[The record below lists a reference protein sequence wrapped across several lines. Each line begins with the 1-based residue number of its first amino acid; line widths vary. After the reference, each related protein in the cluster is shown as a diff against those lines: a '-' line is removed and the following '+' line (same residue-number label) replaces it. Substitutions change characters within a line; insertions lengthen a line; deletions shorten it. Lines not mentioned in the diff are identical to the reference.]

1 MSEYSIL
8 VWSLSYV
15 SSHDEDAQVKC
26 TPPCCSISFPSISD
40 MVRTYSRKSG
50 RLQNGESAIKK
61 SLEALSNGEH
71 LRAVSRIYGV
81 PCKTLRQHR
90 DGKVRVPGAAR
101 LGRYDTIFTPRM
113 ENDIRCHVLEM
124 ERRLFGL
131 TQMDVRKLAFSV
143 AEQAG
148 IKHPF
153 SGADWLAGFMKRNP
167 DISLRKPEGTS
178 MSRAVAFNRER
189 VQQFF
194 AMFKESVVKHG
205 FSPREI
211 WNMDEKHAGGEGCK
225 KEKDDSKG
233 HTKEKGKP
241 AQRKTTEQL

>member
-1 MSEYSIL
+1 
-8 VWSLSYV
+8 
-15 SSHDEDAQVKC
+15 
-26 TPPCCSISFPSISD
+26 
-40 MVRTYSRKSG
+40 
-50 RLQNGESAIKK
+50 
-61 SLEALSNGEH
+61 
-71 LRAVSRIYGV
+71 
-81 PCKTLRQHR
+81 
-90 DGKVRVPGAAR
+90 
-101 LGRYDTIFTPRM
+101 M

-131 TQMDVRKLAFSV
+131 THKLVRKLAFSV

-153 SGADWLAGFMKRNP
+153 SGGAAGADWLAGFMKRNP

-194 AMFKESVVKHG
+194 AMFKELVAKHG

-211 WNMDEKHAGGEGCK
+211 WNMDEKHAGGEGYK
-225 KEKDDSKG
+225 KERDDSKG
-233 HTKEKGKP
+233 HTKEKRKP
-241 AQRKTTEQL
+241 TQRKTTEQR